1 MPHAIFV
8 SDMSSAIGSRDLT
21 KHDLWQDYGVIFGGA
36 QKNFGTSGLTFT
48 LIRDDVLQRVGEINR
63 RSKIPVPLMMDWNKQ
78 AQVSDFFVNTPAN
91 MAIYVTQLMCEHMLK
106 QGGVDYYEKLAD
118 KKSSFMYNFID
129 TSREYIENT
138 KMFDSKKQI
147 FFVNNV
153 DKRLRSR
160 MNVPFNIDCVDLRV
174 GESIEDDL
182 LILLR

>member
-1 MPHAIFV
+1 M
-8 SDMSSAIGSRDLT
+8 
-21 KHDLWQDYGVIFGGA
+21 IFGGA

-118 KKSSFMYNFID
+118 KKSSYMYNFID
-129 TSREYIENT
+129 TSRQYIENT
-138 KMFDSKKQI
+138 KMFDSKK
-147 FFVNNV
+147 
-153 DKRLRSR
+153 
-160 MNVPFNIDCVDLRV
+160 
-174 GESIEDDL
+174 
-182 LILLR
+182 

>member
-1 MPHAIFV
+1 M
-8 SDMSSAIGSRDLT
+8 
-21 KHDLWQDYGVIFGGA
+21 IFGGA

-118 KKSSFMYNFID
+118 KKSSYMYNFID
-129 TSREYIENT
+129 TSRQYIENT
-138 KMFDSKKQI
+138 EMFDSKK
-147 FFVNNV
+147 
-153 DKRLRSR
+153 
-160 MNVPFNIDCVDLRV
+160 
-174 GESIEDDL
+174 
-182 LILLR
+182 